1 MVSEASNV
9 GDYVAHVNVKDRDVG
24 ENGAVELIVSGKWC
38 LFLLS
43 VFIVCFYCLFLLVL
57 FMNELTANITQV
69 MCPGCGRYN
78 ISIPITIHSSNL
90 IYVMKFYNFFCMFVC
105 LFICLF
111 VCLFVCLFDLP
122 LHSSNLPWKGEG
134 LYFWGLKSGGGFRKF
149 GN

>member
-90 IYVMKFYNFFCMFVC
+90 IYVMKFNKFLFFVCMFVHV
-105 LFICLF
+105 F
-111 VCLFVCLFDLP
+111 VCLFVCLISPYIARTSLERGG
-122 LHSSNLPWKGEG
+122 S
-134 LYFWGLKSGGGFRKF
+134 YFWGLKSGGGFRKF